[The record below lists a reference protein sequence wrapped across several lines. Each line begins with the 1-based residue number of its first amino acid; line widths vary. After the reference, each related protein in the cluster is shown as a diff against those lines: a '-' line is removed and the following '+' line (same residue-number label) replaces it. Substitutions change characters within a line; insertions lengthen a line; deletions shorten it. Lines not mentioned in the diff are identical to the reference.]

1 MNNNIATNYDI
12 VEQKIKGTEASRNEM
27 ISALSKLAQ
36 TINSTSDWKGVDADK
51 HKAAL
56 LDFCQKLTNCARWM
70 EAAGAQAL
78 QHSNKLKE
86 RALASQRTAKTFE

>member
-12 VEQKIKGTEASRNEM
+12 VEQKIKGTEASRSDM
-27 ISALSKLAQ
+27 ISSLQKLAQ
-36 TINSTSDWKGVDADK
+36 VINNTTDWKGVDADK

-56 LDFCQKLTNCARWM
+56 LDFCQKLSNSARWM
-70 EAAGAQAL
+70 EAAGVQAL

-86 RALASQRTAKTFE
+86 RALASQRTAKIFD